1 MTAVFVAFL
10 QWPIF
15 ITRSSASSSMSQS
28 IAKSEIFTPTPHI
41 TSLFIPPGFDGSR
54 GTNRATGNRRL
65 IAANNDIDAIKA
77 WLTRYVDTKTTFA
90 NYRKEAERLLLWST
104 LQLEKPLSSL
114 THEDLLAYQY
124 FLADPQP
131 AERWVMR
138 GGRRFA
144 RSHAEWRPFAGP
156 LSSPSQRQTMTI
168 LNTMFS
174 WLVNAGY
181 LAGNPLSLSRRR
193 RFKTPPRM
201 TRYLEKDLWNEVKQT
216 IEAMPKESKRECEH
230 YFRNRW
236 LFTLLYLCGLR
247 ISEVVNNTMGDFFCR
262 PDRHGQKRWWLEVV
276 GKGDKTRLIPATTE
290 LLAELSRYRGDRGL
304 PPLPINAE
312 TTPLLLPIGGQQRPM
327 TRGAVHS
334 IVKRVFQS
342 TALRLEAYGP
352 SYKGTAARVKAAST
366 HWMRHTAGSH
376 MANGAI
382 DLCYVRD
389 TLGHESIATTS
400 KYLHSSDDD
409 RHQETEAR
417 HRINW

>member
-1 MTAVFVAFL
+1 MFH
-10 QWPIF
+10 
-15 ITRSSASSSMSQS
+15 S
-28 IAKSEIFTPTPHI
+28 IAKSVIFTPNTPT
-41 TSLFIPPGFDGSR
+41 TSFFIPPGIDGSQ
-54 GTNRATGNRRL
+54 GTNRATGNRPL
-65 IAANNDIDAIKA
+65 IAAKNDIDAIKA
-77 WLTRYVDTKTTFA
+77 WLARYADTKTTFA
-90 NYRKEAERLLLWST
+90 NYRKEVERLLLWST

-114 THEDLLAYQY
+114 THEDLLTYQY

-144 RSHAEWRPFAGP
+144 RFHAEWRPFAGP
-156 LSSPSQRQTMTI
+156 LSPPSQRQAMII

-181 LAGNPLSLSRRR
+181 VAGNPLSLSRHRGL
-193 RFKTPPRM
+193 KTPPRI

-216 IEAMPKESKRECEH
+216 IEAMPKETKRQREH
-230 YFRNRW
+230 YFRDRW

-247 ISEVVNNTMGDFFCR
+247 ISEVVDNTMGDFFCR
-262 PDRHGQKRWWLEVV
+262 PDRNGEKRWWLEVV

-290 LLAELSRYRGDRGL
+290 LMDELSRYRSDRGL
-304 PPLPINAE
+304 PPFPIYAE
-312 TTPLLLPIGGQQRPM
+312 ATPLLLPIGGKPRPM
-327 TRGAVHS
+327 TRVAVHS
-334 IVKRVFQS
+334 IVKRVFHS
-342 TALRLEAYGP
+342 TATRLEAHG
-352 SYKGTAARVKAAST
+352 SSHKGTAARVKAASA

-376 MANGAI
+376 MANSAL

-400 KYLHSSDDD
+400 RYLHSSDDD
-409 RHQETEAR
+409 RHRETETR